1 METSSASPG
10 PLGLL
15 TRLSRVVYRRATE
28 DVLGMRLKAF
38 VALTHLR
45 HQPGM
50 TQREF
55 GEAVMLDPNNA
66 VLLLNDIE
74 KAGWAERRRDPEDR
88 RRHVVEI
95 PPAGLEALE
104 RADRAL
110 DGLEDEVLA
119 PLSADERETLRD
131 LLARVLG
138 RVSAPA

>member
-1 METSSASPG
+1 MHEEPTVG

-15 TRLSRVVYRRATE
+15 TRLSRVVFRRATE

-50 TQREF
+50 TQRQL
-55 GEAVMLDPNNA
+55 GEAIMLDANNA

-74 KAGWAERRRDPEDR
+74 AHGWAHRRRDPEDR
-88 RRHVVEI
+88 RRHVVDI
-95 PPAGLEALE
+95 TPAGLAALE
-104 RADRAL
+104 RADAAL

-119 PLSADERETLRD
+119 PLSPEERETLRD
-131 LLARVLG
+131 LLARVLQPVPLP
-138 RVSAPA
+138 R

>member
-1 METSSASPG
+1 MDGEPSPG

-38 VALTHLR
+38 VALTYLR

-55 GEAVMLDPNNA
+55 GEAVMLDANNA

-74 KAGWAERRRDPEDR
+74 AAGWAQRRRDPEDR
-88 RRHVVEI
+88 RRHVVGI
-95 PPAGLEALE
+95 TPAGLDALA
-104 RADRAL
+104 RADAAL

-138 RVSAPA
+138 RVSAPV

>member
-1 METSSASPG
+1 MHEEPTVG

-38 VALTHLR
+38 VGLTHLR

-50 TQREF
+50 TQRQF

-74 KAGWAERRRDPEDR
+74 AAGWAQRRRDPEDR
-88 RRHVVEI
+88 RRHVVDI
-95 PPAGLEALE
+95 TPAGLAALE
-104 RADRAL
+104 RADAAL
-110 DGLEDEVLA
+110 DSLEDDVLA
-119 PLSADERETLRD
+119 PLDAAERETLRD
-131 LLARVLG
+131 LLARVL
-138 RVSAPA
+138 VPVPVTK

>member
-1 METSSASPG
+1 MHEEPTVG

-15 TRLSRVVYRRATE
+15 TRLSRVVFRRATE

-50 TQREF
+50 TQRQF
-55 GEAVMLDPNNA
+55 GEAIMLDANNA

-74 KAGWAERRRDPEDR
+74 AHGWAHRRRAPEDR
-88 RRHVVEI
+88 RRHVVDI
-95 PPAGLEALE
+95 TPAGLAALE
-104 RADRAL
+104 RADAAL

-119 PLSADERETLRD
+119 SLSPEERETLRD
-131 LLARVLG
+131 LLARVLQPVPLP
-138 RVSAPA
+138 R